1 MHATEK
7 LGGGGEEGDVQRA
20 DANEEKGVHFF
31 KNSKFLQGCPD
42 CPTGLSF
49 KFDAHKLVA
58 AEMGFSS
65 GETNR
70 YTLTCCFRSFI
81 CSLFFRFSSAAII
94 AVRQY
99 IK

>member
-1 MHATEK
+1 MRARSNELTVKSCMPQRNWGEW
-7 LGGGGEEGDVQRA
+7 GEEGDIQRA
-20 DANEEKGVHFF
+20 DADEEKGVHFF

-49 KFDAHKLVA
+49 KFVAHKLVA

-70 YTLTCCFRSFI
+70 
-81 CSLFFRFSSAAII
+81 
-94 AVRQY
+94 
-99 IK
+99 